1 MNQLSPEARRLF
13 QLARPCDEPN
23 AQSLRR
29 VESSLAARVARG
41 VAIATVSTATT
52 KAAATAASTLPL
64 VKLMTSVGLAVSLTG
79 VGWWGVRQSSHSA
92 EKSLAVSSLNHP
104 FAPVPRSRSEIATP
118 SEATEAHEP
127 ATTSEPVAPAQ
138 RSLKP
143 RALPAASITP
153 PVAAPLD
160 DPLHAEIREL
170 RAAQQALR
178 AGEGTRVLALLN
190 QQDTTYSGGTLQ
202 EERAAARVLAL
213 CQTGR
218 VDESRALAQRFEQ
231 RWPKS
236 SLLARLKN
244 ACWRP

>member
-23 AQSLRR
+23 SQSLRR
-29 VESSLAARVARG
+29 VESCLAARIARG

-64 VKLMTSVGLAVSLTG
+64 LKIATSVGLAASLTA
-79 VGWWGVRQSSHSA
+79 VGWWGVRHSSNSA
-92 EKSLAVSSLNHP
+92 EKSLSVASLSHP
-104 FAPVPRSRSEIATP
+104 FAPASRPHSEIAKP
-118 SEATEAHEP
+118 SEVTKDTQP
-127 ATTSEPVAPAQ
+127 ATTPEPAAPMQ
-138 RSLKP
+138 RSIKP
-143 RALPAASITP
+143 RALPAASSS
-153 PVAAPLD
+153 ALAPAPAD

-190 QQDTTYSGGTLQ
+190 QQDTTFSGGTLQ

-213 CQTGR
+213 CQLGQ
-218 VDESRALAQRFEQ
+218 VDEARALAQRFER

-244 ACWRP
+244 SCWRP